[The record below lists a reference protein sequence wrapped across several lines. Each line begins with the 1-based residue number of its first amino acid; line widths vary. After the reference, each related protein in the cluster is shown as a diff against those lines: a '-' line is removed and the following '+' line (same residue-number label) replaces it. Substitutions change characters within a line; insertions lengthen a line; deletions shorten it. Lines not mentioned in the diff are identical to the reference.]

1 MRRILLLSVCFLM
14 VSAVFAGPVTRQQA
28 QEMAA
33 QFLAGKSNSHRAASA
48 SQMRAEVVMI
58 ATPHSDPWSETAFDE
73 AGQPYLYAVQPA
85 DQRGFVI
92 VSGDDRFREVLGYS
106 ESGTFDNAN
115 MPDNMRAWLQGYVD
129 EMKHLKAIGYQPTVS
144 DSHRASGVKKAISP
158 LIQTHWDQ
166 GDPYNRN
173 CPDFFTYGKSVTG
186 CVATAMAQ
194 IMYYHQ
200 YPETLLANIQAY
212 DCATNW
218 GDLGQIYVN
227 DINAGTSLEWNN
239 MLLDYSGSYS
249 DEQANAIATLM
260 QVCGA
265 SVEMDYADATNKG
278 SSASTSAIPNALKT
292 YFGYASTTRYVSRD
306 AYTLSAWSDLV

>member
-115 MPDNMRAWLQGYVD
+115 MPDNMRAWL
-129 EMKHLKAIGYQPTVS
+129 
-144 DSHRASGVKKAISP
+144 
-158 LIQTHWDQ
+158 
-166 GDPYNRN
+166 
-173 CPDFFTYGKSVTG
+173 
-186 CVATAMAQ
+186 
-194 IMYYHQ
+194 
-200 YPETLLANIQAY
+200 
-212 DCATNW
+212 
-218 GDLGQIYVN
+218 
-227 DINAGTSLEWNN
+227 
-239 MLLDYSGSYS
+239 
-249 DEQANAIATLM
+249 
-260 QVCGA
+260 
-265 SVEMDYADATNKG
+265 
-278 SSASTSAIPNALKT
+278 
-292 YFGYASTTRYVSRD
+292 
-306 AYTLSAWSDLV
+306 